1 MPGVNGSDHLV
12 EKIAVIAEKN
22 NSESDISEIEASEAS
37 NSPGELSS
45 SQGGSDSN
53 DYNNSDADGSD
64 SKMSDFNDVKRKD
77 SKIIFLINRGKNGPL
92 EVNDSFNMRHDSL
105 LI

>member
-37 NSPGELSS
+37 GSPGELSS
-45 SQGGSDSN
+45 SQGESDSN